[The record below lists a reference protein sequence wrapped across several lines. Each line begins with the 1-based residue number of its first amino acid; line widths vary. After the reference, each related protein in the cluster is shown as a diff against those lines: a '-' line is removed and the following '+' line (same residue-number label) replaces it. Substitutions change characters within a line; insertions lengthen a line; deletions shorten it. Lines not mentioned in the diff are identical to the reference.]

1 MKPIKNSHHTIN
13 GVLILAA
20 VLVALHSC
28 ASMGDRG
35 AADRA
40 DDAPI
45 MVPATVGDD
54 SSLPVIQAAGYRFHG
69 EQFGDPGNPPVIVLH
84 GGPGA
89 DYRSLMGL
97 RELADEFR
105 VVFYDQRGSGLS
117 PRVSADELSFDGSVE
132 DLRAIADVVAP
143 RRPIAL
149 VGHSFGGQLALAF
162 ATRYPARVSHLVLL
176 EPGPINREMA
186 REGPTTGFS
195 WELFRTGAAA
205 GRESQRVSGPDEDAR
220 EDFRMGYIAFRS
232 NPGYACEEAAGS
244 GTGVGSAS
252 EGEADLAHSPEEE
265 YWRFG
270 AVAFGRISDT
280 LGQGTRRQRDLTI
293 GIDAYGGET
302 VFVAGS
308 CNTVIGPDF
317 QRMQAAL
324 IPAARLE
331 VIEDAGHQLM
341 LDQPEATVAV
351 VRDALSR

>member
-1 MKPIKNSHHTIN
+1 
-13 GVLILAA
+13 
-20 VLVALHSC
+20 
-28 ASMGDRG
+28 
-35 AADRA
+35 
-40 DDAPI
+40 
-45 MVPATVGDD
+45 
-54 SSLPVIQAAGYRFHG
+54 
-69 EQFGDPGNPPVIVLH
+69 
-84 GGPGA
+84 
-89 DYRSLMGL
+89 
-97 RELADEFR
+97 
-105 VVFYDQRGSGLS
+105 
-117 PRVSADELSFDGSVE
+117 
-132 DLRAIADVVAP
+132 
-143 RRPIAL
+143 
-149 VGHSFGGQLALAF
+149 
-162 ATRYPARVSHLVLL
+162 
-176 EPGPINREMA
+176 MA

-280 LGQGTRRQRDLTI
+280 LGQGARRQRDLTI
-293 GIDAYGGET
+293 GIDAYRGET